1 MECILST
8 SILILFN
15 GGKLEPCLPSR
26 GIRQGNSISL
36 YIFILCLEYLGLLI
50 HEKTTSKTWKAVKA
64 SRSGQAFTHL
74 FFAVNLILFGQ
85 AFLTTTGQL
94 RMYLLTSANSLA
106 RRLAM
111 KNLRFSSQ
119 KTLPLLSA
127 IIFAAC

>member
-15 GGKLEPCLPSR
+15 GGKLKPCLPSR
-26 GIRQGNSISL
+26 GIRQGNPISL

-64 SRSGQAFTHL
+64 SRSSQAFTHL

-94 RMYLLTSANSLA
+94 RMYSLTSANSLA